1 MCKTVNNLVADWFYC
16 DIFQGRFKRLMR
28 YALSISHNT
37 YLAAC
42 YEATGSGILLTE
54 KPEDAC
60 SYVTW
65 EKAVAVAKAVAP
77 TVGTLPCIVEVNN

>member
-1 MCKTVNNLVADWFYC
+1 MCKIANKLVADWVYC
-16 DIFQGRFKRLMR
+16 DILQRQFKRLMR
-28 YALSISHNT
+28 YALSISHKT

-54 KPEDAC
+54 KMEDAC

-65 EKAVAVAKAVAP
+65 EKAVAVAQAVAP
-77 TVGTLPCIVEVNN
+77 SVGVLPCIVEVNN